1 LKQPVRHLNKET
13 LNSLVKEQ
21 PPTAPEQ
28 KLIAQIKQ
36 TQAYRL
42 LENKEDEL
50 EPVIVE
56 RPQDGHC
63 MYMIEFVAA
72 SGSALFY
79 QNLSF
84 VISPD
89 GQHIYMADDYVNA
102 IVRGFEP
109 RETH

>member
-1 LKQPVRHLNKET
+1 VRHLNKEI
-13 LNSLVKEQ
+13 LDSLVKEP
-21 PPTAPEQ
+21 PPTTAEQ

-56 RPQDGHC
+56 RPQDGHGI
-63 MYMIEFVAA
+63 YLIEFVAA
-72 SGSALFY
+72 RGSALFY

-89 GQHIYMADDYVNA
+89 GQHIYMSDDYVNA

-109 RETH
+109 KETR